1 MSIDKIVAKQY
12 RDKVNQAV
20 SQFGSLSMLP
30 KHGLPKEGWLRTVRT
45 ALGMSGT
52 QLAKKLGVTK
62 ARISKAEQDEPH
74 GSVTLKTMHTMA
86 EAMDCKFVYA
96 IVPKQN
102 VEDVIKERAIE
113 KARAQVK
120 TASTHMALEAQSL
133 SKEQLE
139 FEIERIAMQI
149 MDKMPS
155 DFWND
160 E

>member
-20 SQFGSLSMLP
+20 SQFGALSMLP
-30 KHGLPKEGWLRTVRT
+30 NHGLPKEGWLRTVRT

-74 GSVTLKTMHTMA
+74 GSVTLKTMQTRA
-86 EAMDCKFVYA
+86 EAMGCKFVYA

-113 KARAQVK
+113 KARTQVK
-120 TASTHMALEAQSL
+120 AASTHMALEAQSL

-139 FEIERIAMQI
+139 FEIERIAAQI

>member
-1 MSIDKIVAKQY
+1 MSIKKIVAKQY
-12 RDKVNQAV
+12 RDKVNRAV

-30 KHGLPKEGWLRTVRT
+30 NYGLPQEGWLRTVRT

-62 ARISKAEQDEPH
+62 ARISKVEQDEPH
-74 GSVTLKTMHTMA
+74 GSVTLKTMQTMA
-86 EAMDCKFVYA
+86 EAMDCKFIYA

-102 VEDVIKERAIE
+102 IENVIKERAIE

-120 TASTHMALEAQSL
+120 SASTHMALEAQAL
-133 SKEQLE
+133 NKEQLE
-139 FEIERIAMQI
+139 YEIERIASQI
-149 MDKMPS
+149 VDKLPS

>member
-30 KHGLPKEGWLRTVRT
+30 NHGLPKEGWLRTVRT

-74 GSVTLKTMHTMA
+74 GSVTLKTVHTMA
-86 EAMDCKFVYA
+86 QAMDCKFVYA

-113 KARAQVK
+113 KARTQVK

-139 FEIERIAMQI
+139 FEIERIAAQI

-160 E
+160 G

>member
-1 MSIDKIVAKQY
+1 MSIEKIVAKQY

-20 SQFGSLSMLP
+20 SQFGSLAMLP
-30 KHGLPKEGWLRTVRT
+30 NHGLPQEGWLRTVRT

-74 GSVTLKTMHTMA
+74 GSVTLKTMQTMA

-102 VEDVIKERAIE
+102 VENVIKERAIE
-113 KARAQVK
+113 KARARVR

-139 FEIERIAMQI
+139 YEIERIAAQI
-149 MDKMPS
+149 VDKMPS
-155 DFWND
+155 DLWND

>member
-1 MSIDKIVAKQY
+1 MSINKIVAKQY

-20 SQFGSLSMLP
+20 SLFGRLSALP
-30 KHGLPKEGWLRTVRT
+30 NHGIPKEGWLRTVRA

-52 QLAKKLGVTK
+52 QLAKKLCVTK
-62 ARISKAEQDEPH
+62 ARVSKIEKNEPQ
-74 GSVTLKTMHTMA
+74 GRVTLKTMQDIA

-96 IVPKQN
+96 IVPKQE

-120 TASTHMALEAQSL
+120 AASTHMALEAQSL
-133 SKEQLE
+133 NKEQLV
-139 FEIERIAMQI
+139 FETERIAAQI
-149 MDKMPS
+149 MENMPS
-155 DFWND
+155 DLWND